1 LTNKSLSDLQDR
13 VRRAPEI
20 IERMANMD
28 RQFEA
33 GFQTLFGSG
42 GEVEMAVLTGIDRIA
57 PNLLLPEQVAEVQ
70 KRTEFKQEAF
80 ANINAIIRE
89 ITGAQM
95 SEKEAERIVRQLPDP
110 RTDSPIEFKTKMD
123 SSRIKIGLSFLRD
136 RQLMAEGQFPEKAE
150 DVLTLKDVRD
160 GIVKEWDDIAVSTFN
175 AAKEQGLSR
184 DDAKQAARLATDQLM
199 TSKYGGLPIEVLKRI
214 KDI

>member
-1 LTNKSLSDLQDR
+1 
-13 VRRAPEI
+13 
-20 IERMANMD
+20 
-28 RQFEA
+28 
-33 GFQTLFGSG
+33 
-42 GEVEMAVLTGIDRIA
+42 
-57 PNLLLPEQVAEVQ
+57 
-70 KRTEFKQEAF
+70 
-80 ANINAIIRE
+80 
-89 ITGAQM
+89 
-95 SEKEAERIVRQLPDP
+95 
-110 RTDSPIEFKTKMD
+110 
-123 SSRIKIGLSFLRD
+123 
-136 RQLMAEGQFPEKAE
+136 MAEGQFPEKAE